1 DPTDE
6 VASLRADLAAAR
18 EELEERNSI
27 LATTAD
33 RTNTALRE
41 LGMTEMIGSHT
52 RSMAI
57 RDAVMNIYDRAA
69 QYRVERDEAREKAA
83 IYEKRWNQKDRGTTH
98 SDACWQWHLGCA
110 MARCDTLERER
121 DQARAE
127 AECHSANHDAALDLL
142 DDARRDLA
150 QLRGTLTI
158 VNQQSAKS
166 DEARDT
172 FEREA
177 VQHGAATWQVDA
189 DGERVFRWNE
199 SEVRDGE

>member
-1 DPTDE
+1 MENERERRDQARYLGARDGALAANE
-6 VASLRADLAAAR
+6 EIAKLREELAKANRKLAAA
-18 EELEERNSI
+18 ES
-27 LATTAD
+27 
-33 RTNTALRE
+33 
-41 LGMTEMIGSHT
+41 
-52 RSMAI
+52 
-57 RDAVMNIYDRAA
+57 
-69 QYRVERDEAREKAA
+69 ERDELRQERDALRN
-83 IYEKRWNQKDRGTTH
+83 RVSRVQTH
-98 SDACWQWHLGCA
+98 SPSCWQWHLDCA
-110 MARCDTLERER
+110 MTRCDTLERER

-177 VQHGAATWQVDA
+177 VQHGAATWTVDA
-189 DGERVFRWNE
+189 DGSRVFRWNE